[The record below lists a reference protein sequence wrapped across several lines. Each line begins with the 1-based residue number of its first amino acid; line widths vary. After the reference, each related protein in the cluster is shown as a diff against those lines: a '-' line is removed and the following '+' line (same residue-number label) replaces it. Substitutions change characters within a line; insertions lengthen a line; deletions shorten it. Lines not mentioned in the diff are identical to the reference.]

1 MFYTKFKIKTL
12 KQESVIK
19 TLESI
24 TVFIFALFT
33 TMLLP
38 SILFK
43 YLYQDQ
49 QLLEQPMLLEYIP
62 IAAFAI
68 GTGYF
73 AYAMIGNIV
82 RAMKIRRLEKELMS
96 HDGNCYDDMGSEM
109 MKMHK
114 KSPVR
119 KSRKSTK
126 KSTKG

>member
-1 MFYTKFKIKTL
+1 MFYAKFKIKTL

-24 TVFIFALFT
+24 AVFIFALFT

-49 QLLEQPMLLEYIP
+49 QLLEQPKLLEYIP

-68 GTGYF
+68 GIGYF
-73 AYAMIGNIV
+73 AYAMIGNV
-82 RAMKIRRLEKELMS
+82 LRAMKIKQIEKDLMS
-96 HDGNCYDDMGSEM
+96 GGDDCHGMDMEM

-114 KSPVR
+114 MASAKVTKAKRS
-119 KSRKSTK
+119 KK
-126 KSTKG
+126 KSK